1 MIVSK
6 IDILFDLDWDPVFKK
21 FIYLK
26 DLINKQPPTKSL
38 TTTFG
43 ETRYDFGDNGSF
55 MFYNNI
61 SNIKNSSGALTG
73 RIIENLLP
81 WQEQLKNDFKEINL
95 TGIGLQ
101 WGIDDLL
108 CHVDGVD
115 DPGQEL
121 SKAGGIHHCKLNY
134 SLTDNDAITY
144 AKNDDGSVE
153 TYPTVKNTA
162 YLIDT
167 TKPHWVK
174 NSSTR
179 FLFQLTF
186 HEDFRKVNQWFS
198 EHPGLSYG
206 VPV

>member
-6 IDILFDLDWDPVFKK
+6 IDIFFHLDWDPVIKK

-26 DLINKQPPTKSL
+26 DLIINQPPTKSMVIS
-38 TTTFG
+38 FG
-43 ETRYDFGDNGSF
+43 ETRYDFGSNGSL
-55 MFYNNI
+55 MFYNSI
-61 SNIKNSSGALTG
+61 SNTKNSSGSLTG
-73 RIIENLLP
+73 RLIENFLP
-81 WQEQLKNDFKEINL
+81 WQEKLKNDFKEIKL
-95 TGIGLQ
+95 AGIGLQ

-108 CHVDGVD
+108 CHAD
-115 DPGQEL
+115 DPSGEL
-121 SKAGGIHHCKLNY
+121 RNAGVTHHCKLNY
-134 SLTDNDAITY
+134 LLTDNDAITY
-144 AKNDDGSVE
+144 AKNDDGTIE
-153 TYPTVKNTA
+153 TYPTVKNAA

-186 HEDFRKVNQWFS
+186 HEEFEKVNQWFT